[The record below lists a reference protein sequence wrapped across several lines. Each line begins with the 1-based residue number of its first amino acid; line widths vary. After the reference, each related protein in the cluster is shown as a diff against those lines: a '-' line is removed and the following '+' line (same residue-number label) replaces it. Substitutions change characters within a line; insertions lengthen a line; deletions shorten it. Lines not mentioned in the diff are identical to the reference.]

1 MKINRPDR
9 PGLLQDKE
17 QSSEGHKG
25 RRKSKN
31 IIDSNERFEH
41 ETIQI
46 IKRIKSGQEVAF
58 NDLIERYKR
67 QVVAIAF
74 RMVGDY
80 DEAEDIAQMVFV
92 KTAKNLTKFDTSKK
106 FSTWLY
112 RITVNASIDFM
123 RKYRRHKHELLDN
136 YSESLENEDD
146 NPEEILHRK
155 KLRGIILKAAEA
167 LNDKQKAA
175 FILRDLE
182 GHQIDEV
189 SEILDM
195 PEATVRWYLH
205 RARIRLRKE
214 LKRHYGGYLDT
225 VYQANPMHGN

>member
-1 MKINRPDR
+1 MKLNRSNRPGSIDC
-9 PGLLQDKE
+9 QDLN
-17 QSSEGHKG
+17 
-25 RRKSKN
+25 RDNNKSKSGN
-31 IIDSNERFEH
+31 ILTSNDKFEY
-41 ETIQI
+41 ETISI
-46 IKRIKSGQEVAF
+46 IKRIKSGEAIAL

-67 QVVAIAF
+67 QVAAIAY

-92 KTAKNLTKFDTSKK
+92 KTSYNLNKFDITKK

-123 RKYRRHKHELLDN
+123 RKYRRHKHELIDN

-146 NPEEILHRK
+146 NPEQILNRK
-155 KLRGIILKAAEA
+155 NLRSIILKATES
-167 LNDKQKAA
+167 LNEKQKAA

-189 SEILDM
+189 SEILEM

-214 LKRHYGGYLDT
+214 LKRNYSSYLGAITPVKDL
-225 VYQANPMHGN
+225 YEN

>member
-1 MKINRPDR
+1 MKLNRSNGPDSIDS
-9 PGLLQDKE
+9 PEPDNDNN
-17 QSSEGHKG
+17 
-25 RRKSKN
+25 KSKSGNILASNDSFEYETIN
-31 IIDSNERFEH
+31 IIE
-41 ETIQI
+41 
-46 IKRIKSGQEVAF
+46 RIKSGDALAF

-67 QVVAIAF
+67 QVAAIAY

-92 KTAKNLTKFDTSKK
+92 KTAKNLNKFDTTKK

-123 RKYRRHKHELLDN
+123 RKYRRHKHELIDN

-146 NPEEILHRK
+146 NPEQILNRK
-155 KLRGIILKAAEA
+155 NLRSIILKATES
-167 LNDKQKAA
+167 LNEKQKAA

-189 SEILDM
+189 SEILEM

-214 LKRHYGGYLDT
+214 LKRNYSSYLGSI
-225 VYQANPMHGN
+225 APAKSLRGN

>member
-9 PGLLQDKE
+9 PGLPQDKE
-17 QSSEGHKG
+17 KSEGRTGHK
-25 RRKSKN
+25 KSKN

-58 NDLIERYKR
+58 NDLIDRYKR

-92 KTAKNLTKFDTSKK
+92 KTAKNLSKFDTSKK

-155 KLRGIILKAAEA
+155 KLRGIILKAAES

-225 VYQANPMHGN
+225 VYQANTIQGN

>member
-1 MKINRPDR
+1 MKINRPEK
-9 PGLLQDKE
+9 PELLENISEPEASEKRKISGNIMNSSDK
-17 QSSEGHKG
+17 
-25 RRKSKN
+25 
-31 IIDSNERFEH
+31 FEY
-41 ETIQI
+41 ETIDI
-46 IKRIKSGQEVAF
+46 ITRIKSGESLAF
-58 NDLIERYKR
+58 NELIERYKR
-67 QVVAIAF
+67 QVAAIAF
-74 RMVGDY
+74 RMIGDY
-80 DEAEDIAQMVFV
+80 DEAEDIAQVVFV
-92 KTAKNLTKFDTSKK
+92 KTSKNLSKFDTSKK

-112 RITVNASIDFM
+112 RITVNASIDYM

-136 YSESLENEDD
+136 YSESLENEED
-146 NPEEILHRK
+146 NPEEILNRK

-214 LKRHYGGYLDT
+214 LKRRYSSYLGTLYHISDIR
-225 VYQANPMHGN
+225 GN

>member
-1 MKINRPDR
+1 MKLNR
-9 PGLLQDKE
+9 
-17 QSSEGHKG
+17 SEGPDSTNPDINSDND
-25 RRKSKN
+25 KSKSGN
-31 IIDSNERFEH
+31 TLASNDSFEY
-41 ETIQI
+41 ETIHI
-46 IKRIKSGQEVAF
+46 IERIKSGEALAF

-67 QVVAIAF
+67 QVAAIAY

-92 KTAKNLTKFDTSKK
+92 KTAKNLNKFDTSKK

-123 RKYRRHKHELLDN
+123 RKYRRHKHELIDN

-146 NPEEILHRK
+146 NPEQILNRK
-155 KLRGIILKAAEA
+155 NLRSIILKATES
-167 LNDKQKAA
+167 LNEKQKAA

-189 SEILDM
+189 SEILEM

-214 LKRHYGGYLDT
+214 LKRNYAGYLGSI
-225 VYQANPMHGN
+225 APIKPLRGN

>member
-1 MKINRPDR
+1 MKINRPDNSG
-9 PGLLQDKE
+9 PDKDKKK
-17 QSSEGHKG
+17 SKG
-25 RRKSKN
+25 RGRPKGKKN
-31 IIDSNERFEH
+31 IIESNERFEH

-46 IKRIKSGQEVAF
+46 IRKIREGEDLAF

-67 QVVAIAF
+67 QVAAVAF

-92 KTAKNLTKFDTSKK
+92 KTAKNLNKFDITKK

-123 RKYRRHKHELLDN
+123 RKHKRHKHELIDN
-136 YSESLENEDD
+136 YSESLENEED
-146 NPEEILHRK
+146 NPEEILNRK
-155 KLRGIILKAAEA
+155 KLRGIILKAADT

-214 LKRHYGGYLDT
+214 LKRTYGGYLGT
-225 VYQANPMHGN
+225 VYNVNALSGN

>member
-1 MKINRPDR
+1 MKITRPDR
-9 PGLLQDKE
+9 IKKE
-17 QSSEGHKG
+17 PVAGDTGTEKK
-25 RRKSKN
+25 KSKN
-31 IIDSNERFEH
+31 IINSNEKFEH
-41 ETIQI
+41 ET
-46 IKRIKSGQEVAF
+46 KRIIERIRSGDEIAF

-67 QVVAIAF
+67 QVAAIAF

-80 DEAEDIAQMVFV
+80 DEAEDIAQLVFV
-92 KTAKNLTKFDTSKK
+92 KTSKNLNKFDISKK

-146 NPEEILHRK
+146 NPEQILNRK
-155 KLRGIILKAAEA
+155 QLRNVILKAAEA
-167 LNDKQKAA
+167 LNEKQKAA

-189 SEILDM
+189 SEIMDM

-205 RARIRLRKE
+205 RARIKLRKE
-214 LKRHYGGYLDT
+214 LKRHYSGFIGA
-225 VYQANPMHGN
+225 VYNPGSSYRGN

>member
-9 PGLLQDKE
+9 PGLPQDRE
-17 QSSEGHKG
+17 HHEGHADRK
-25 RRKSKN
+25 KSKN

-46 IKRIKSGQEVAF
+46 IKRIKSGHEVAF

-225 VYQANPMHGN
+225 VYQTNPMHGN

>member
-1 MKINRPDR
+1 MKINRPEKSEPIENISEPEANEKR
-9 PGLLQDKE
+9 KITGNILNSSDK
-17 QSSEGHKG
+17 
-25 RRKSKN
+25 
-31 IIDSNERFEH
+31 FEH
-41 ETIQI
+41 DTIGI
-46 IKRIKSGQEVAF
+46 IERIKSGESLAF
-58 NDLIERYKR
+58 NELIERYKR
-67 QVVAIAF
+67 QVAAIAY
-74 RMVGDY
+74 RMIGDY
-80 DEAEDIAQMVFV
+80 DEAEDIAQVVFV
-92 KTAKNLTKFDTSKK
+92 KTSKNLIKFDTSKK

-112 RITVNASIDFM
+112 RITVNASIDYM

-136 YSESLENEDD
+136 YSESLENEED
-146 NPEEILHRK
+146 NPEEILNRK
-155 KLRGIILKAAEA
+155 KLRSIILKAAEA

-214 LKRHYGGYLDT
+214 LKRRYSSYLGSL
-225 VYQANPMHGN
+225 YQISDIRGN

>member
-1 MKINRPDR
+1 MKINRPDNSGPDKDKDETRGRGR
-9 PGLLQDKE
+9 PRGK
-17 QSSEGHKG
+17 
-25 RRKSKN
+25 KN
-31 IIDSNERFEH
+31 VIDSNEKFEY

-46 IKRIKSGQEVAF
+46 IKKIREGEDLAF

-67 QVVAIAF
+67 QVAAVAF

-92 KTAKNLTKFDTSKK
+92 KTAKNLNKFDITKK

-123 RKYRRHKHELLDN
+123 RKHKRHKHELIDN
-136 YSESLENEDD
+136 YSESLENEED
-146 NPEEILHRK
+146 NPEEILNRK
-155 KLRGIILKAAEA
+155 KLRGIILKAADT

-214 LKRHYGGYLDT
+214 LKRNYGGYLGEIYN
-225 VYQANPMHGN
+225 VNALSGN